1 MSARLTGWT
10 AAILATLV
18 VLALVAGELT
28 DAAQRRWWGDRPL
41 TTDTV
46 SGLLVLLIT
55 VLVVNQLLNRRQS
68 RQRGHAIGA
77 QAAILVAQA
86 GRSAKATASVL
97 DGSGDRDA
105 ASDGFRTYMMMLL
118 TSAPVLMAIRSRGTS
133 SSSPSTSAG
142 SWPARS
148 RRQTG
153 KRRTRDAIQRIGQT
167 AEDVGRLVSSGVI
180 APVMTREFSVRGY
193 SRPRRDCGTRPKGW
207 EGGGSG
213 CAGGISRVCGSLVTV
228 SGSPWWVISRG
239 SPASSR

>member
-18 VLALVAGELT
+18 VVALVAGELT

-118 TSAPVLMAIRSRGTS
+118 TSAPVLMDDPVARHFLEQSQYLGGVMARALAAADRQAADRQAPDRQPADRSGASTAGLDHMLDDAVQQVQGAAAPLLRKLSPAI
-133 SSSPSTSAG
+133 
-142 SWPARS
+142 
-148 RRQTG
+148 
-153 KRRTRDAIQRIGQT
+153 RDAIQRIGQT
-167 AEDVGRLVSSGVI
+167 AE
-180 APVMTREFSVRGY
+180 E
-193 SRPRRDCGTRPKGW
+193 
-207 EGGGSG
+207 
-213 CAGGISRVCGSLVTV
+213 
-228 SGSPWWVISRG
+228 
-239 SPASSR
+239 